1 MARQVGELDASVKSV
16 TQEKALAVHTLQ
28 LLQKEHEHLL
38 SQQSHWD
45 ELHRASEQIG
55 MLTTLMS
62 QSGNEELT
70 ELRRTS
76 RILESE
82 HAALQKRFRDQEH
95 KISNAE
101 RTAIAARQNL
111 TQAQQRSS
119 EWENRAKEYENNLE
133 MTRTRLDEVEQ
144 AHAQLDADYSFAKLQ
159 LEEKEA
165 EDRLVKVGITV
176 VLRATS

>member
-1 MARQVGELDASVKSV
+1 MARQVGDLDASVKFV
-16 TQEKALAVHTLQ
+16 THEKALAVHTLQ

-45 ELHRASEQIG
+45 DLHRAAEQIDV
-55 MLTTLMS
+55 LATLMN
-62 QSGNEELT
+62 QAGNEELK

-82 HAALQKRFRDQEH
+82 HAALQKRFKEQEH
-95 KISNAE
+95 KITNAE
-101 RTAIAARQNL
+101 RTAMAARQNL

-119 EWENRAKEYENNLE
+119 EWENRAKENEGDLE
-133 MTRTRLDEVEQ
+133 MARTRLDELEQ

-159 LEEKEA
+159 LEEREA

-176 VLRATS
+176 VPCATS